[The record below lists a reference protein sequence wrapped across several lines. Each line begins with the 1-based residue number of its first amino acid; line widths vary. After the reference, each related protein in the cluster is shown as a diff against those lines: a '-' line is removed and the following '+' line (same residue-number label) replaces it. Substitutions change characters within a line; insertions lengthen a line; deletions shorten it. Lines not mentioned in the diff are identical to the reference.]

1 MQGRTRLSILTMHD
15 SVAKLAEF
23 LETVPPYDNLQADE
37 RQQIAAHLS
46 RRRYQIGELIYQIGD
61 PLAGVYILKS
71 GEVEALDAHDAV
83 VSRLAARSTF
93 GERGF
98 LRDGKAA
105 TTARAT
111 QQSVVLKLPAAE
123 FRRLLASFPS
133 VQRFFQ
139 RPASQVS
146 RSADIST
153 YKVADL
159 IARAPLSCSPST
171 TVAEAARLM
180 RDHHISSLGVT
191 QLDSGALLGILTIRD
206 LTNRVLAEGRDANT
220 PVQAVMSEITG
231 SLTPDSLGSDVLHL
245 MLEHRVGHLPVLE
258 GGRFVGMITQT
269 DLTRFQATSAAA
281 VVREITTATQ
291 LAELVQA
298 AGRIPA
304 LLMQLVAANQAHEVV
319 TRLITDVADS
329 ITRRL
334 LYLAEQDLGP
344 PPVPYLW
351 LACGSQ
357 GRQEQ
362 SGVTDQDNCLF
373 LHDSVSI
380 NDMPYFA
387 RLAKQVSDGLH
398 ACGYVYCPGD
408 MMATNPRWCQ
418 PVHVWRDYFH
428 TWSITHEPA
437 SQMLASVMFD
447 LRPVSGTTALYHELQ
462 AETLEKASR
471 NSIFVAHMIANSLKR
486 TPPLGLIRGF
496 TTLRSGPYRN
506 HIDMK
511 HHGVIPVTDLARIYA
526 LQGRITQVNTRARLL
541 AAQNAGVIS
550 MAGARDLI
558 DAYDAIALL
567 RLQNQVAMVKQGRE
581 ISNFLAPADLSD
593 FERNSLRNAFIV
605 VRTMQSAI
613 AHDQSVLR

>member
-1 MQGRTRLSILTMHD
+1 MHD
-15 SVAKLAEF
+15 TVAKLAEF
-23 LETVPPYDNLQADE
+23 LESVPPYDHLQSEE
-37 RQQIAAHLS
+37 RQHIAAQLS

-61 PLAGVYILKS
+61 PLPGVYILKS
-71 GEVEALDAHDAV
+71 GEVETLDAHATV

-111 QQSVVLKLPAAE
+111 QPSVVLRLPAVE

-139 RPASQVS
+139 RPAGHVS

-153 YKVADL
+153 HKVADL

-180 RDHHISSLGVT
+180 RDHHVSSLGVT
-191 QLDSGALLGILTIRD
+191 HPANGRLLGILTLRD
-206 LTNRVLAEGRDANT
+206 LTNRVLAEGRDGST
-220 PVQAVMSEITG
+220 PVQTAMSEIRG
-231 SLTPDSLGSDVLHL
+231 FLTPDSLGSDVLHL
-245 MLEHRVGHLPVLE
+245 MLEHQVGHLPVLDE
-258 GGRFVGMITQT
+258 GRFVGMITQT
-269 DLTRFQATSAAA
+269 DLTRFQAATAAA
-281 VVREITTATQ
+281 VVLEITQATQ
-291 LAELVQA
+291 LGQLVQA
-298 AGRIPA
+298 AARIPA
-304 LLMQLVAANQAHEVV
+304 LLVQLVAANQAHEVV
-319 TRLITDVADS
+319 TRLITDVADA

-334 LYLAEQDLGP
+334 VYLAEQELGP

-362 SGVTDQDNCLF
+362 SGLTDQDNCLF
-373 LHDSVSI
+373 LHDSVSFS
-380 NDMPYFA
+380 DRTYFA
-387 RLAKQVSDGLH
+387 QLAKQVCDGLH

-408 MMATNPRWCQ
+408 MMASNPRWCQ

-428 TWSITHEPA
+428 TWAVTHEPA

-447 LRPVSGTTALYHELQ
+447 LRPISGDLTLYHELQ
-462 AETLEKASR
+462 AETLEEASR

-486 TPPLGLIRGF
+486 TPPLSLIRGF
-496 TTLRSGPYRN
+496 STLRSGPYRN

-541 AAQNAGVIS
+541 AAHDAGVVS
-550 MAGARDLI
+550 LSGGRDLI

-567 RLQNQVAMVKQGRE
+567 RLQNQATMVKQGRE
-581 ISNFLAPADLSD
+581 VSNYLAPAELSD

-613 AHDQSVLR
+613 GHDQGVLR